1 MSIDEYKQILT
12 LKSDTRLNIY
22 FASWTARELIGLA
35 TFPWEKNVYSVLGK
49 HVFNRVVGHSFI
61 LSESRLPIPTFTCSL
76 GLLNFINV
84 LKSVSGHLPYA
95 RNNSTLCNE
104 IQ

>member
-1 MSIDEYKQILT
+1 MSIDEYKQIQA

-49 HVFNRVVGHSFI
+49 HTYLH
-61 LSESRLPIPTFTCSL
+61 
-76 GLLNFINV
+76 NFLHNC
-84 LKSVSGHLPYA
+84 G
-95 RNNSTLCNE
+95 
-104 IQ
+104 